1 MTFAPIT
8 VFAYNRPDLLK
19 QTIDALKKNFLA
31 DQSDLFIYA
40 DGSKNQ
46 NDLNSVLEV
55 RVYLKTISGF
65 KSVTVFERERNYG
78 LSVSIIDGVTNI
90 VNKYGKI
97 IVLEDD
103 LVTSPYFLKFIND
116 ALNMY
121 ENDEQVIS
129 VQGYVY
135 PSQIELPDYFFV
147 KGADCQGWATWK
159 RGWDLFEKDGS
170 KLLKELKNKR
180 LYKEFNFDNT
190 YPYVKMLK
198 NQIKGKVG
206 SWAIRWYASAFLNN
220 RFTLYPG
227 KTMIYNIGFE
237 SNGTNTN
244 NKEYADIFNSE
255 INITYPNLKK
265 ILIAENDTSR
275 EAFKTFFKS
284 FSPKLFIRIK
294 NKMIRMKN
302 FFFQKYI

>member
-1 MTFAPIT
+1 MSFAPIT
-8 VFAYNRPDLLK
+8 IFAYNRPELLK
-19 QTIDALKKNFLA
+19 QTVDALKQNLIA

-40 DGSKNQ
+40 DGSKNSD
-46 NDLNSVLEV
+46 DLDAVKKV
-55 RVYLKTISGF
+55 RAYIKTISGF
-65 KSVTVFERERNYG
+65 KSVTIFEREKNYG

-90 VNKYGKI
+90 VNKFGKI
-97 IVLEDD
+97 VVLEDD
-103 LVTSPYFLKFIND
+103 LITSPYFLKFIND

-135 PSQIELPDYFFV
+135 PSQIELPDYFFI

-170 KLLKELKNKR
+170 KLLKGLKNKR

-227 KTMIYNIGFE
+227 KTMIYNIGFD

-255 INITYPNLKK
+255 INTIYPNLKK
-265 ILIAENDTSR
+265 ILIAENDNSR

-284 FSPKLFIRIK
+284 FSPKLLIRIK

-302 FFFQKYI
+302 FIFQK